1 MIIIMVGFAHV
12 IVFFILVYGFRVILG
27 ANRPPDNL
35 ASIPASPHP
44 HLICN
49 PSIPSYP
56 HVRRGQ
62 VSMILRIA
70 IL

>member
-12 IVFFILVYGFRVILG
+12 IVFFFLVYGFQVILG

-44 HLICN
+44 R
-49 PSIPSYP
+49 IPTSYVTLLYP
-56 HVRRGQ
+56 LTPT
-62 VSMILRIA
+62 SA
-70 IL
+70 EAKYP